1 VKAPFLRL
9 LDRVGLLRPAYRTYE
24 RVQAWNARG
33 QSPDMAADDLP
44 VPPADLIVRVAGTP
58 DVDWFLEGGRLAGE
72 SVRGAAAR
80 AGREL
85 ESLGA
90 LLDFGCGCGR
100 VTRRWRSLN
109 GVAVHGSD
117 SSADAI
123 EWCRRHLPFGEFV
136 VNTLEPP
143 LDYGDEAFDLV
154 YALSVLTHLPEKL
167 GLAWRDELRRVL
179 RPGGLL
185 VLSTH
190 GPAYRERMDD
200 GERERF
206 DRGELVVRW
215 ESAAGTN
222 LCSAYHPHDYVRGRL
237 AEGFELVDLVP
248 EGATG
253 NPYQDLSVL
262 FKT

>member
-9 LDRVGLLRPAYRTYE
+9 LDRVGLLRPAYGAYE
-24 RVQAWNARG
+24 RAQAFAARG
-33 QSPDMAADDLP
+33 KAPELAADDLP
-44 VPPADLIVRVAGTP
+44 VPPPDLIVRVAGTP

-85 ESLGA
+85 ESLDT

-117 SSADAI
+117 ANADAI

-143 LDYGDEAFDLV
+143 LDYPADTFDLV
-154 YALSVLTHLPEKL
+154 YALSVLTHLPEEL

-222 LCSAYHPHDYVRGRL
+222 LCSAYHPHGYVRGRL

-262 FKT
+262 LKT